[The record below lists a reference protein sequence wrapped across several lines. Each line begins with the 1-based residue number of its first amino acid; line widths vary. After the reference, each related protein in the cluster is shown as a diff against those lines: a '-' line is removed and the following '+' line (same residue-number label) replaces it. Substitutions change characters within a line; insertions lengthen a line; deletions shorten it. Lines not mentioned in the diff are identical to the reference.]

1 MNPMLKMNPLLKLA
15 AAFACG
21 AAAVVGLDRAVQR
34 SRLGGGALARSLRLR
49 ERVKDEV
56 AVQVS
61 NADAI
66 EVSVEGG
73 LVRVSGYV
81 LASEVDAL
89 LSRLTR
95 LPGVH
100 KVHNALSPVADAR
113 RLEELRERALAQS
126 DADNLRSQAYSGA

>member
-1 MNPMLKMNPLLKLA
+1 MAPPRWLA
-15 AAFACG
+15 WTGRCSVLA
-21 AAAVVGLDRAVQR
+21 
-34 SRLGGGALARSLRLR
+34 LGGGALARSLRLR

-66 EVSVEGG
+66 EVSVDGG

-113 RLEELRERALAQS
+113 RFEELRERALAQS

>member
-1 MNPMLKMNPLLKLA
+1 MNPLLKLV
-15 AAFACG
+15 AAFAVG
-21 AAAVVGLDRAVQR
+21 TAAVVCLDRAVRR
-34 SRLGGGALARSLRLR
+34 SRYGGGALARELRLR

-56 AVQVS
+56 AIRVS

-81 LASEVDAL
+81 LASEMDGL
-89 LSRLTR
+89 LSQLTR

-100 KVHNALSPVADAR
+100 KVHNGLLPVADAR
-113 RLEELRERALAQS
+113 RLQELRERALAQN

>member
-1 MNPMLKMNPLLKLA
+1 MNAMNPLWKLA
-15 AAFACG
+15 AAFALG
-21 AAAVVGLDRAVQR
+21 AAAAICLDRAAQR
-34 SRLGGGALARSLRLR
+34 LRHGDGALARASRLR
-49 ERVKDEV
+49 ERVKDEI
-56 AVQVS
+56 AIRVS

-81 LASEVDAL
+81 LAAEMDGL
-89 LSRLTR
+89 LSQLTR

>member
-1 MNPMLKMNPLLKLA
+1 MNSMLNMNPLLKLA

-21 AAAVVGLDRAVQR
+21 AAAVVCLDQAVRR
-34 SRLGGGALARSLRLR
+34 SRQGGGALARSLRLR

-113 RLEELRERALAQS
+113 RFEELRERALAQS